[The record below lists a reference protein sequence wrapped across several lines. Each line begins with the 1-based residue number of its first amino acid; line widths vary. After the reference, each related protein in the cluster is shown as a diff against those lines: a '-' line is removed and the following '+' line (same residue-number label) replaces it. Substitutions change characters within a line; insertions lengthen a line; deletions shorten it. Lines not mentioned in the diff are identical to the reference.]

1 MMMTYSSPV
10 VVLVPGL
17 AVVGAGVGAGVVAP
31 GAAFTHLMVHRAPLA
46 SFFLLEVNLTLMS
59 PLLCW
64 AFILF
69 FLNLAK

>member
-1 MMMTYSSPV
+1 MMRTYSSPV

-17 AVVGAGVGAGVVAP
+17 AVVGAVVVTP

-59 PLLCW
+59 PLLCC

-69 FLNLAK
+69 FLNLEVKVRI

>member
-1 MMMTYSSPV
+1 MMRTYSSPV

-17 AVVGAGVGAGVVAP
+17 AVVGAGVVAP

-59 PLLCW
+59 PLLCC